1 MRRTGRIVRRVAIW
15 GGISAALLIVL
26 AIVLAALGSNDPRTA
41 TATTAGTTHHNL
53 PGPAPSIPGVTTPPA
68 TPTPAAVPA
77 GPIRVHFYV
86 TGSAPAGAS
95 IQYGSD
101 SDTVN
106 VQGTMGTLGDA
117 APVPWKA
124 RMTFDPTAQYYNVS
138 AQVEDA
144 GGQIS
149 CKIVVTKPGYD
160 PLTVAH
166 GRASGQY
173 AICNLQ
179 VAPNDASGT
188 SWYRE

>member
-15 GGISAALLIVL
+15 GGISVALLIVL
-26 AIVLAALGSNDPRTA
+26 GIVLAALGSNDPRTA
-41 TATTAGTTHHNL
+41 TATTAGTSPHSMGGTA
-53 PGPAPSIPGVTTPPA
+53 PPSIPGVTTPPA
-68 TPTPAAVPA
+68 TPAAAPA

-86 TGSAPAGAS
+86 TGDAPAGAS

-124 RMTFDPTAQYYNVS
+124 RMTFDPSAAYYTMN

-144 GGQIS
+144 GGSIA

-160 PLTVAH
+160 PLVVAH
-166 GRASGQY
+166 GSASGQY
-173 AICNLQ
+173 AICEAQ
-179 VAPNDASGT
+179 AAPNDASGT